1 MNVNLRIVGIR
12 FTQNLVVAPGGDGK
26 VRIRDVMDQAV
37 RLNNGNFS
45 YETARLVTSTAAKDS
60 LTKVS
65 YDASSLRDGD
75 RRKAK
80 KGQPVATWQSYII
93 RPNGVQVVT
102 GASAL
107 GDFASMDDRVV
118 EEDNSK
124 VIWRLVTVIR
134 D

>member
-1 MNVNLRIVGIR
+1 MKVNLRIVGIR
-12 FTQNLVVAPGGDGK
+12 FTQDLIVTPRLDGT

-37 RLNNGNFS
+37 RQNNGNFN
-45 YETARLVTSTAAKDS
+45 YETARLVTPTAAKDS

-65 YDASSLRDGD
+65 FDATSLRDGD

-80 KGQPVATWQSYII
+80 RGQPVATWQSYIV
-93 RPNGVQVVT
+93 RPSGVQVVT

-107 GDFASMDDRVV
+107 GDFASMDDRIV
-118 EEDNSK
+118 EDDDSK

-134 D
+134 N